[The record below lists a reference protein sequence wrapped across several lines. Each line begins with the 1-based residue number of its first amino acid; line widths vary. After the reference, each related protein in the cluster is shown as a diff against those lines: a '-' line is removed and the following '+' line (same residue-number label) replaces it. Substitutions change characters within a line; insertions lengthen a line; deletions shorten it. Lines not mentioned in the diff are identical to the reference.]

1 MQNHNPVKSARQGMR
16 VELITR
22 AVADVPAG
30 TFGTIAKF
38 PGGIGSNPNFVF
50 VDWDNGLHRGT
61 FKRDLA
67 KTKRGQQLRSLG

>member
-38 PGGIGSNPNFVF
+38 PGGIGSKP
-50 VDWDNGLHRGT
+50 
-61 FKRDLA
+61 
-67 KTKRGQQLRSLG
+67 